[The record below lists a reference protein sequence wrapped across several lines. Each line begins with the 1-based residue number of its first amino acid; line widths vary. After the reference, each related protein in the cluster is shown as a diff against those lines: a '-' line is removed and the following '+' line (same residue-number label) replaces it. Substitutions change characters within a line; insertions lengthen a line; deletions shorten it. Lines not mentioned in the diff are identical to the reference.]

1 MNQDAMYGNEE
12 QEKKISDPRTGRWF
26 MAFNIIAMF
35 VLLIVIALKADI
47 NQLYDQ
53 QIAASKQAY
62 KKPTTPATNTNG
74 AAKPSTPEPATGTT
88 TDPKKPDET
97 KSEPTAPKSDETNKE
112 NTNANDGEKKTENNS
127 SEDGKTQETKP
138 DAGSGSPESS

>member
-1 MNQDAMYGNEE
+1 MSNFLVGQQRRDDDEFSDASTVNGGGEIQMNQDAMYGNEE

-74 AAKPSTPEPATGTT
+74 A
-88 TDPKKPDET
+88 
-97 KSEPTAPKSDETNKE
+97 TNS
-112 NTNANDGEKKTENNS
+112 KTS
-127 SEDGKTQETKP
+127 
-138 DAGSGSPESS
+138 